1 MITAVELARRM
12 KGTMRAATS
21 LAESRSPGDPFRA
34 D

>member
-1 MITAVELARRM
+1 MITAAEPARRM
-12 KGTMRAATS
+12 MGTKRAATS